1 MAVLEAFVYDPL
13 INWRLMQPDV
23 ERRGEGT
30 HTQCHFIDARH
41 TVFAVFSFYFTFNWP
56 TLHLGPLPAPVLVR
70 SHATGFLRV
79 QSRIPGDSGRAADLV
94 RAAAYPTAP
103 IRKLKADENHI
114 LNGTFRDLR
123 AIAFERLT
131 RCYAIQR
138 RKKSGTSVHCSCTD
152 AYKIS
157 SQVRHSRHV
166 HAVLRSLCSCAAL
179 RGCP

>member
-1 MAVLEAFVYDPL
+1 MSNV
-13 INWRLMQPDV
+13 V
-23 ERRGEGT
+23 EKVRTPNVISSMHVIRYSPSS
-30 HTQCHFIDARH
+30 R
-41 TVFAVFSFYFTFNWP
+41 FYFTFNWP

-70 SHATGFLRV
+70 SHAIGFLRV
-79 QSRIPGDSGRAADLV
+79 HSRIPGDSGRAADLV

-166 HAVLRSLCSCAAL
+166 HAILRSLCSCAAL